1 MIEAVSVVE
10 ILAEEVEGVNR
21 ITDLVLEV
29 EIMREDKQ
37 VQEQM

>member
-10 ILAEEVEGVNR
+10 ILVEEVEGVNR
-21 ITDLVLEV
+21 ITDPVLEV
-29 EIMREDKQ
+29 EIMREAKQ